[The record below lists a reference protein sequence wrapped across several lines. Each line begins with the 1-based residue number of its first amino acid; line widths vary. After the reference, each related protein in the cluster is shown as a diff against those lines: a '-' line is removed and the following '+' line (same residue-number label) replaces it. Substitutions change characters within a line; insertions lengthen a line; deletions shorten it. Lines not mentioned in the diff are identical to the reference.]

1 MAHIRIIDLPCGYG
15 KSSRIL
21 RSFDKRQKYIAV
33 VPYLS
38 EVDRFIKDAYGQ
50 SGFCLT
56 QPVSGTTHKR
66 DHCEKLI
73 LAGKSIACTHALF
86 YRLGTLA
93 TRPMEE
99 IAEVQ
104 FNGKDAP
111 IIRTKHIL
119 DDYNLIIDEVVNPFE
134 SEKTVRPV
142 DFEEDYVGLGMAI
155 IHEDGRVE
163 PTELWDKRYAQNNRA
178 FNPALYEKAKSGAL
192 YKLSDGLFILTIPM
206 ELLLKPK
213 SVTIYTYLSEGSV
226 LLQFLRKLKGQQP
239 DAFTLEIDPLN
250 SASEAEWRADV
261 AQALTVKSIPDLER
275 VKWNYTAQL
284 KHIKTHKQ
292 CASVGHALKKL
303 MGTELRGVNKNTVML
318 TCARALW
325 FNSKSGEKPVAGKL
339 SKHTRLFGRP
349 LRSETFN
356 EEHGTF
362 VKEWST
368 TGVRFVPN
376 TTRGTN
382 AYSECNH
389 ALYLYDQHPEPQLV
403 TFLGMKRDSPE
414 GLRFANAYALTELI
428 QWLFRSAIRVGGIN
442 GTGQAHRPRSKVTVY
457 IPSARMRNLL
467 QNWLATGKVYGATPR
482 AKTAIEVAPQPSQGL
497 GQLRAVGD

>member
-1 MAHIRIIDLPCGYG
+1 MAHIRIVDLPCGYG
-15 KSSRIL
+15 KSLRIL

-38 EVDRFIKDAYGQ
+38 EVDRFIKDAYAR

-56 QPVSGTTHKR
+56 QPVAGTTHKR

-93 TRPMEE
+93 TRPTEE

-111 IIRTKHIL
+111 VIRTKHIL

-142 DFEEDYVGLGMAI
+142 DFDEDYVGLGMATV
-155 IHEDGRVE
+155 HKDGRVE
-163 PTELWDKRYAQNNRA
+163 PTPLWDKRYAQNNKT

-192 YKLSDGLFILTIPM
+192 YKLSEGLFILTIPM

-213 SVTIYTYLSEGSV
+213 TVTIYTYLSEGSV
-226 LLQFLRKLKGQQP
+226 LLQFLRRLKEQQP
-239 DAFTLEIDPLN
+239 DAFTLEVEKLDP
-250 SASEAEWRADV
+250 ASEAEWRADV
-261 AQALTVKSIPDLER
+261 AQALTVKSIPDLEP

-284 KHIKTHKQ
+284 KDIKTHKQ

-303 MGTELRGVNKNTVML
+303 GNTELLGVKKNTVML

-325 FNSKSGEKPVAGKL
+325 FSSKSGEKPVAGKL

-349 LRSETFN
+349 LCSETYN

-368 TGVRFVPN
+368 DGVRFVPN

-382 AYSECNH
+382 DHIKCAT

-403 TFLGMKRDSPE
+403 TFLGMKRNSPE
-414 GLRFANAYALTELI
+414 GLRFADAYALTELI
-428 QWLFRSAIRVGGIN
+428 QWLFRSAIRRDGIN
-442 GTGQAHRPRSKVTVY
+442 GTGQAHRPRGRVTVY

-467 QNWLATGKVYGATPR
+467 QNWLATGKVSSATPR
-482 AKTAIEVAPQPSQGL
+482 AKTAMDAARRSKPGFGKLEA
-497 GQLRAVGD
+497 A